1 MKQHSP
7 EEGNLLKNKLLALYK
22 IFPFQHHPLWASV
35 KNGRLTKEQV
45 LLAEG
50 QHYLRTKAGQLLRKA
65 AVKEAEAIPELH
77 DAIYQTYLEEC
88 TDETGTDNH
97 LALIQRLLVENG
109 VAIEKLESL
118 QNTPGNIA
126 AIALYAHIGQR
137 GVGLHIIG
145 AGVVE
150 HYYSQLAGDVFNAY
164 TGKYGISPF
173 AAETYRLHG
182 PMDAEHAARALE
194 VIPLLQ
200 EMYGEQAVMAA
211 VQDAFIATSLHYDGM
226 LQAATGMYEYWNG
239 KY

>member
-1 MKQHSP
+1 MRQHSL
-7 EEGNLLKNKLLALYK
+7 EESNLLRSKLLALYK
-22 IFPFQHHPLWASV
+22 VFPFQRHPLWVSI
-35 KNGRLTKEQV
+35 KNGQLSKEQV

-97 LALIQRLLVENG
+97 LALIKRLLTENG
-109 VAIEKLESL
+109 LSITELESL

-126 AIALYAHIGQR
+126 AIALYSHIGQR

-150 HYYSQLAGDVFNAY
+150 YYYSQLSGDVFNVY
-164 TGKYGISPF
+164 TNRYGISPF

-182 PMDAEHAARALE
+182 PMDAEHAARALD
-194 VIPLLQ
+194 VIPLLKK
-200 EMYGEQAVMAA
+200 MYGEQAVASA
-211 VQDAFIATSLHYDGM
+211 VRDAFVATSLHYDGM
-226 LQAATGMYEYWNG
+226 LQAATGKCEYWDG